1 MVKQQTGRKLQHFSN
16 NRTAIQCK
24 QHQIAIYVL
33 EFPNKQREKVNVDRI
48 SGSLVNCFNDDDYGT
63 KWNFIQQN
71 YYPLMKPQQSQL
83 KHFQINSMYFT
94 VPRNMQKIRINTLCY
109 TQISQSTF
117 VFTAQNR
124 FNQEKNWTTQ
134 LSISMYKPGLTVMD
148 PIWLQ
153 FYKMTITEEY
163 VTQLFENE
171 KIINK
176 LLQLQKL

>member
-71 YYPLMKPQQSQL
+71 YYLLIEPQKQTQRFINDLIL
-83 KHFQINSMYFT
+83 KTRLRIMQYYLFQ
-94 VPRNMQKIRINTLCY
+94 
-109 TQISQSTF
+109 
-117 VFTAQNR
+117 
-124 FNQEKNWTTQ
+124 
-134 LSISMYKPGLTVMD
+134 
-148 PIWLQ
+148 
-153 FYKMTITEEY
+153 
-163 VTQLFENE
+163 
-171 KIINK
+171 
-176 LLQLQKL
+176 